1 MSTNSHPYFLG
12 LELEAQSDL
21 QASNQTEPDIMW
33 KALFFAGLACVL
45 AEEDGQDGSC
55 MLQAQAHGKD
65 KVAMIEAKQMKAEL
79 KQALHQKTWNKGFC
93 KGEPL
98 TEFNFNGFSHGTE
111 AGIGMRR
118 SATD

>member
-1 MSTNSHPYFLG
+1 
-12 LELEAQSDL
+12 
-21 QASNQTEPDIMW
+21 MW

-65 KVAMIEAKQMKAEL
+65 KVAMVEAKQMKAEL
-79 KQALHQKTWNKGFC
+79 KHALHQKTWNKGFC

-98 TEFNFNGFSHGTE
+98 TEYNFNSFSHGTE
-111 AGIGMRR
+111 AGIGTRR
-118 SATD
+118 LAIDYEYEK